1 MTGIYKIENKKNHK
15 CYIGQAIDINRRFK
29 QHLRSFNSGI
39 DKIIQAEGK
48 ENFDF
53 SIIEECD
60 ISALDEREQYWIK
73 HYNSYEKGY
82 NQTRVGSGSSDTAQQ
97 IPLEKIKEIYKLLIS
112 STLSQKEIAEMY
124 NVGMDT
130 ISEINQGRTRI
141 QPGYNFPLR
150 NNKKEPKV
158 KVKFSLSKEELIKD
172 FIELKSFSA
181 IGKKYGVTAHPVRDV
196 AKLYGYN
203 AEKLKKEFLVKKET
217 RNSRPIV
224 QMDLNGKILQEFP
237 STFAAGQQI
246 HDEHIKQVC
255 DGKRKTS
262 KGFIYRYKDE
272 L

>member
-1 MTGIYKIENKKNHK
+1 
-15 CYIGQAIDINRRFK
+15 
-29 QHLRSFNSGI
+29 
-39 DKIIQAEGK
+39 
-48 ENFDF
+48 
-53 SIIEECD
+53 
-60 ISALDEREQYWIK
+60 
-73 HYNSYEKGY
+73 
-82 NQTRVGSGSSDTAQQ
+82 
-97 IPLEKIKEIYKLLIS
+97 
-112 STLSQKEIAEMY
+112 MY